1 LPIDEDNFDEFMLRI
16 RGASAVALNEAA
28 VEAEGY
34 ARRSMQRIPPR
45 ITKAGVFF
53 GKRMKG
59 GKEVYPGAPPGTFP
73 GVRTSNLRN
82 SMSTSTADAANLV
95 SSFGVYGGGNYQ
107 AGARA
112 GGPHVTVKGTGTRG
126 YAGYLEF
133 GTSKMKA
140 RPWATPTMAGAPIA
154 KVFESSIRREM
165 ARGT

>member
-1 LPIDEDNFDEFMLRI
+1 MPIDEDNFGEFMQRI

-34 ARRSMQRIPPR
+34 ARKRIQIIPPR

-73 GVRTSNLRN
+73 ATRSGNLRN
-82 SMSTSTADAANLV
+82 SMTTSTADAANLV
-95 SSFGVYGGGNYQ
+95 SSFGVYGG
-107 AGARA
+107 AKKA
-112 GGPHVTVKGTGTRG
+112 PHVTVKGTGTKG

-154 KVFESSIRREM
+154 KVFQSSIRREM
-165 ARGT
+165 AGGT